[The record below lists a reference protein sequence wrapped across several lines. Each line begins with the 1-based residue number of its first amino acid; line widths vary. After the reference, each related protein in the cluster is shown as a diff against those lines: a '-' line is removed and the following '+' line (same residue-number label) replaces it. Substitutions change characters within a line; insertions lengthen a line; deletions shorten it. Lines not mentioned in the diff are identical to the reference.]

1 MTRTTIDPGAR
12 ARERAANRASR
23 ESRERT
29 RARRRRDAKRPL
41 METIRRIPAYL
52 RLLAGLLRD
61 PRVSR
66 VDKALVAG
74 AIAYVIMPID
84 VIPDFIPFLGQID
97 DVYVLIF
104 ALHRLVKRA
113 GIDVIEDH
121 WAGDPAELSLGNM
134 QSVLGAAALFLPPA
148 IRRRLRRTV
157 W

>member
-1 MTRTTIDPGAR
+1 MTGITVNRGFRSRESR
-12 ARERAANRASR
+12 ARERA
-23 ESRERT
+23 
-29 RARRRRDAKRPL
+29 RRRSGAKRTL
-41 METIRRIPAYL
+41 MATIGRIPAYL
-52 RLLAGLLRD
+52 RLLGGLLRD

-66 VDKALVAG
+66 VDKALVVG
-74 AIAYVIMPID
+74 AIAYVVMPID
-84 VIPDFIPFLGQID
+84 VIPDFIPFLGQLD

-113 GIDVIEDH
+113 GIDVVEDH
-121 WAGDPAELSLGNM
+121 WEGDPAELSLGNM

>member
-1 MTRTTIDPGAR
+1 MTDITVNRGSRSRESRTRETR
-12 ARERAANRASR
+12 ARER
-23 ESRERT
+23 T
-29 RARRRRDAKRPL
+29 RRQSGAKRTL
-41 METIRRIPAYL
+41 MASIRRIPAYL
-52 RLLAGLLRD
+52 RLLGGLLRD

-66 VDKALVAG
+66 VDKAIVAG
-74 AIAYVIMPID
+74 AIAYVVMPID
-84 VIPDFIPFLGQID
+84 IIPDFIPFLGQLD

-113 GIDVIEDH
+113 GIDVVEDH
-121 WAGDPAELSLGNM
+121 WAGDPADLSLPNM

>member
-1 MTRTTIDPGAR
+1 MTRTTIERGPGAR
-12 ARERAANRASR
+12 ERRAGR
-23 ESRERT
+23 ESREST
-29 RARRRRDAKRPL
+29 RAKRRRGAKRTL
-41 METIRRIPAYL
+41 MGSIRRIPAYL
-52 RLLAGLLRD
+52 RLLAGLLGD

-74 AIAYVIMPID
+74 AIAYVLMPID
-84 VIPDFIPFLGQID
+84 VIPDFIPFLGQLD

-104 ALHRLVKRA
+104 TLHRLVKRA

-121 WAGDPAELSLGNM
+121 WAGDPSELSLGNM